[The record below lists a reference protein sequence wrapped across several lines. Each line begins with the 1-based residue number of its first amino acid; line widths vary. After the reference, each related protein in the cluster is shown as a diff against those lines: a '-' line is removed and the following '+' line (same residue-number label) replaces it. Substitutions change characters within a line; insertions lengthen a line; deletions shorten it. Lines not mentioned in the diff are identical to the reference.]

1 MKQPR
6 CLCQICTCGRHRC
19 PHNPTRIYDYGRESS
34 LMTEY
39 TEKYPLYHNVPP
51 PKSLRPKQEYRSHGG
66 KMEGLTTF
74 RSDYLPYDITYRPV
88 RAQEEYKPMAGEID
102 MATTYRRDYNPHK
115 IEPIIFVRPSEKKY
129 ASKCKLSTI
138 PTYQADF
145 KPWEIEKREP
155 CRVEHIY
162 HLPTEKFGNT
172 TTSQDAF
179 IPREFALRKLIK
191 PADATTLSDQPFIS
205 DTCHRSD
212 YVTHQLEP
220 KWKKSREAY
229 RPSSQPFE
237 NVTTH
242 QSDFRGLPGDFP
254 KSFKPEPTKIEN
266 KSDFEGMSEFRDRFQ
281 PWAVSLPELHKAKE
295 YAPPTG
301 SMEFNSTS
309 RLDYPPHIVSP
320 VVLMKPLEKIK
331 KSSPPFQGNTT
342 MRDSF
347 QAWDIHPPEMIKRTQ
362 EIPKP
367 SGKFNDTTTF
377 QSHYTP
383 HSLIPTQSCKP
394 TKVILSSSARFE
406 DETIYHTDYTPKRKE
421 ICPVN
426 YPSPPGYV
434 YVSTDSRG
442 HKFFRKVTP
451 DVSKV
456 LPPNGNHVPK
466 EIAVVS

>member
-1 MKQPR
+1 
-6 CLCQICTCGRHRC
+6 
-19 PHNPTRIYDYGRESS
+19 
-34 LMTEY
+34 MTEY
-39 TEKYPLYHNVPP
+39 TEKYPLYRNVLP
-51 PKSLRPKQEYRSHGG
+51 PKSLRPKQEYRNHGG

-102 MATTYRRDYNPHK
+102 LGTTYRRDYNPHK
-115 IEPIIFVRPSEKKY
+115 IEPVLIVRPAEKKHL
-129 ASKCKLSTI
+129 AKCKLNTI

-145 KPWEIEKREP
+145 KPWEIDKRES
-155 CRVEHIY
+155 CKVERIY
-162 HLPTEKFGNT
+162 HPPAEKFGNAT
-172 TTSQDAF
+172 TTQDAF

-205 DTCHRSD
+205 DTSHRSD
-212 YVTHQLEP
+212 YVAHQLEP
-220 KWKKSREAY
+220 RWQQLREAY

-242 QSDFRGLPGDFP
+242 QSDFRGLPGDLP
-254 KSFKPEPTKIEN
+254 KSCKPEPTRMET

-281 PWAVSLPELHKAKE
+281 PWMVSLPELRKGKV

-301 SMEFNSTS
+301 SMEFTSTS
-309 RLDYPPHIVSP
+309 RLDYPAHVISP
-320 VVLMKPLEKIK
+320 VVLVKPLEKVQK
-331 KSSPPFQGNTT
+331 TNLPFQENTT

-347 QAWDIHPPEMIKRTQ
+347 QAWDIHPPGMIKKPQ

-367 SGKFNDTTTF
+367 SGKIDNVTTF
-377 QSHYTP
+377 RSHYTP

-394 TKVILSSSARFE
+394 PKVVLSTSARFQ
-406 DETIYHTDYTPKRKE
+406 DESIYHTDYTPKKKE

-426 YPSPPGYV
+426 YPSPPGYL
-434 YVSTDSRG
+434 YVNTDSRG

-456 LPPNGNHVPK
+456 VHPNGNHIPK